1 MSSEWTPQKDGK
13 VSLASHRLEALR
25 GYLGKISQQQLAN
38 RTGLSRR
45 TIQDWENQGKTT
57 VKTYTAFLNQL
68 GVTDLRQF
76 DKHYEDFHRPFSEI
90 VRKGLPLVLPSR
102 EWNPDWMPP
111 GALLRAESGIVR
123 FHQRQRELAE
133 LTEWCCSSSGL
144 QVQLCHAPGG
154 MGKTRLAIELCRQM
168 REKEKWQAGFLDTAA
183 FREDEE
189 LWQGVLTSG
198 GRLLLV
204 LDYAESCSGI
214 LQWVFSQVTAIRG
227 AHVRILLLTRKVGDW
242 LEQLKS
248 ATPAREL
255 LTGPAFSQRRLASV
269 TVDPSER
276 LSSWQMAHEDLA
288 KALGIPASGKPPS
301 DLSEQHFERILLL
314 QMSALAVLENV
325 QVKGEDGLLDYI
337 LNRER
342 NFWKQQLRA
351 NEMSEG
357 LATGL
362 GQALAGVTLNMGAE
376 TEEDGM
382 KVLSALPFFQ
392 GQPQQVLHALN
403 RILADSYPGNHW
415 IEPVQPDLLGERL
428 SEVSLDD
435 PEVRGVLFGLFRR
448 AQVQQGGGDVSR

>member
-90 VRKGLPLVLPSR
+90 VRKGLPLVLPST
-102 EWNPDWMPP
+102 EWEPDWMPP

-168 REKEKWQAGFLDTAA
+168 REKEKWQAGILDTAA

-214 LQWVFSQVTAIRG
+214 LHWVFSQVTAIHG

-248 ATPAREL
+248 ASPAREL
-255 LTGPAFSQRRLASV
+255 LTGPAFSQRRLGAV
-269 TVDPSER
+269 TVEPGER
-276 LSSWQMAHEDLA
+276 LNSWQMAHEDLA
-288 KALGIPASGKPPS
+288 KALGIPAAS
-301 DLSEQHFERILLL
+301 
-314 QMSALAVLENV
+314 LAST
-325 QVKGEDGLLDYI
+325 KI
-337 LNRER
+337 
-342 NFWKQQLRA
+342 
-351 NEMSEG
+351 S
-357 LATGL
+357 LA
-362 GQALAGVTLNMGAE
+362 
-376 TEEDGM
+376 
-382 KVLSALPFFQ
+382 
-392 GQPQQVLHALN
+392 
-403 RILADSYPGNHW
+403 Y
-415 IEPVQPDLLGERL
+415 RL
-428 SEVSLDD
+428 SEAGQDARAAEELQRA
-435 PEVRGVLFGLFRR
+435 VRILEDLYVREPAVARARLAQAQNNYAGVLNELSRRTEALAASRR
-448 AQVQQGGGDVSR
+448 ATTLYEAAELNAPGTYQAEWAASLNSLATM